1 VSTSRESRIARALR
15 VVADFARRPFHPG
28 TDHLDMAA
36 RLLAAASG
44 PLAVCSD
51 ATFALGSATRTSV
64 VIGAEAYVE
73 PILAVIGALCGTVA
87 AFEGLDRD
95 RRVNVLRFAL
105 ACLTY
110 HTDPRLGWGP
120 DRVQIG
126 SAAWREVGQVA
137 LSTASRAA

>member
-1 VSTSRESRIARALR
+1 VSASRESRIARALR

-28 TDHLDMAA
+28 VDHLDMAA
-36 RLLAAASG
+36 RLLLAAAA
-44 PLAVCSD
+44 PLAVADS
-51 ATFALGSATRTSV
+51 AAFALGSATRTSAV
-64 VIGAEAYVE
+64 TGAEAYDA
-73 PILAVIGALCGTVA
+73 PILAVIEALCGNLA

-126 SAAWREVGQVA
+126 AAAWREVGQVA

>member
-1 VSTSRESRIARALR
+1 VSASRESRIGRALR

-28 TDHLDMAA
+28 VDHLDMAA
-36 RLLAAASG
+36 RLLLAAAA
-44 PLAVCSD
+44 PLAVSD
-51 ATFALGSATRTSV
+51 SAAFALGSVTRTSAV
-64 VIGAEAYVE
+64 TGAEAYDA
-73 PILAVIGALCGTVA
+73 PILAVIEALCGNLA

-126 SAAWREVGQVA
+126 AAAWREVGQVA